1 MNFFVDEKHVRY
13 VIIKRVLRGLPSSV
27 IILCV
32 GWPCLHTG
40 TTTDPCVVCFCLFCS
55 ISSCVCVFQDMGN
68 ATENNHNFKMPCIY
82 LPSHATDDP
91 HAAPNKIGD
100 LCDEIVRC
108 ANMKAQSNMSRLK
121 KDSDSLLS
129 WIETVK
135 KMDVEKKAA
144 KGCRVQISRTLW
156 VLVLSMVCLS
166 FLWILVTFQSIVPD
180 VVTETPLYGE
190 IVAAVQPY
198 VSADKDA
205 SSLTRLMSFVK
216 FIGTFMVL
224 TFMARFVGSRAKG
237 YPTLSEEE
245 LERIDFIQTWVK
257 RAGSEKC
264 DAIWNKFTGDVD
276 GKKD

>member
-40 TTTDPCVVCFCLFCS
+40 ATTDPCVVCFCLFCS
-55 ISSCVCVFQDMGN
+55 ICSCVCVFQDMGN

>member
-1 MNFFVDEKHVRY
+1 
-13 VIIKRVLRGLPSSV
+13 
-27 IILCV
+27 
-32 GWPCLHTG
+32 
-40 TTTDPCVVCFCLFCS
+40 
-55 ISSCVCVFQDMGN
+55 MGN

-121 KDSDSLLS
+121 NDSDSLLS

-166 FLWILVTFQSIVPD
+166 FLCSLFYKTIPLLLYIYSFGLLFTHSPLCAIVPSGLVD
-180 VVTETPLYGE
+180 VP
-190 IVAAVQPY
+190 
-198 VSADKDA
+198 
-205 SSLTRLMSFVK
+205 
-216 FIGTFMVL
+216 
-224 TFMARFVGSRAKG
+224 
-237 YPTLSEEE
+237 
-245 LERIDFIQTWVK
+245 
-257 RAGSEKC
+257 
-264 DAIWNKFTGDVD
+264 
-276 GKKD
+276 